1 MGGTEHCMGGT
12 AGTRG
17 HPTHVPCVG
26 RGTGVPQ
33 PLPTAELGAQS
44 CPGPPVPARWPQR
57 PGWVLPWADPAR
69 RILAPTLPFQRL
81 NLPLRAMLCQ
91 VEKSQNKAAQSTENA
106 STLRGNRLSW
116 GTRSDRD
123 TFVCPQGGICSHQ
136 PHPSQR
142 SQSHPVTAQSWSPQR
157 AGGTKLQ
164 PREAPEVVWGEWRVR
179 IRSEGSASAWK

>member
-1 MGGTEHCMGGT
+1 MGGTKHCMGGT

-91 VEKSQNKAAQSTENA
+91 VEKSQNKAAQSTKNA

-123 TFVCPQGGICSHQ
+123 TFVCPQGESAPTSLIPARGAN
-136 PHPSQR
+136 PTR
-142 SQSHPVTAQSWSPQR
+142 SQLSPGAPKGLEGQSCSQGKLLRWF
-157 AGGTKLQ
+157 GGN
-164 PREAPEVVWGEWRVR
+164 G
-179 IRSEGSASAWK
+179 G